1 MIDSQRLIRFAVV
14 RNANY
19 CSIIEPQRG
28 SPLVSPMT
36 SERDTVLHS
45 WCVQTQ
51 WHAPTIV
58 GGRGA
63 YFWDADGQDYLDMSS
78 LSECSNLGHQHPTV
92 VKAIR
97 EQAER
102 LCFVTSAWGTQPRA
116 ELAQALL
123 EKAGFNNGRVFF
135 TVAGADANEHAVKFA
150 RQARGLPHGWI
161 ITRDRSYHGTSYA
174 CMALSGDART
184 RHQVDPECYAVALVA
199 PPYAYRC
206 PFGSSDEIECGQRAI
221 AAVADEINR
230 KGAESVAAVLM
241 EANAGTN
248 GIVAPDNYWPGLRKV
263 TRSRGVFLIADEV
276 MSAFGRCGEWFAWQ
290 RYGDAGK
297 PDLMTLA
304 KGLTGAH
311 LPLGAVVVNE
321 NVARRLETQMLF
333 TGLTYCGHPLA
344 CAAGLAAIR
353 AYEDEKLIERSRRL
367 GGEMFA
373 ELKRLQQKY
382 PTIGDVRG
390 GDGLF
395 AIVELVSDPISR
407 APLAPWPQM
416 PPQLS
421 ALVQKAR
428 THGVSFAVRGN
439 LIILAPPL
447 VIEERELSDALA
459 LLDRLLSE
467 MESI

>member
-1 MIDSQRLIRFAVV
+1 MFDYRTQ
-14 RNANY
+14 
-19 CSIIEPQRG
+19 PK
-28 SPLVSPMT
+28 SPVIN
-36 SERDTVLHS
+36 ERDSVLHT
-45 WCVQTQ
+45 WCVPAKWQ
-51 WHAPTIV
+51 APTIV

-63 YFWDADGQDYLDMSS
+63 HFWDADGHDFLDMSS

-102 LCFVTSAWGTQPRA
+102 LCFVTSSWGTQPRA
-116 ELAQALL
+116 ELAQDLL
-123 EKAGFNNGRVFF
+123 EKAGFKNGLVFF
-135 TVAGADANEHAVKFA
+135 TGAGADANEHAVKFA
-150 RQARGLPHGWI
+150 RQARGLPQGWI

-184 RHQVDPECYAVALVA
+184 RDQVNPERYAVARVP

-206 PFGSSDEIECGQRAI
+206 PFGSSSEIECGQRGV
-221 AAVADEINR
+221 AAVAEEIDR

-241 EANAGTN
+241 EPNAGTN
-248 GIVAPDNYWPGLRKV
+248 GIVAPDNYWPGLREL
-263 TRSRGVFLIADEV
+263 TQSRGVFLIADEV

-311 LPLGAVVVNE
+311 VPLGAVVVNE
-321 NVARRLETQMLF
+321 NVVRQLETQILF
-333 TGLTYCGHPLA
+333 TGLTYFGHPLT
-344 CAAGLAAIR
+344 CAAGLAAVR
-353 AYEDEKLIERSRRL
+353 AYDDEKLIERSRRL
-367 GGEMFA
+367 GNAMLV
-373 ELKRLQQKY
+373 ELKRLQQKHRL
-382 PTIGDVRG
+382 IGDVRG

-395 AIVELVSDPISR
+395 AIIELVSDPISR
-407 APLAPWPQM
+407 APLAPWPQT
-416 PPQLS
+416 PLQLTT
-421 ALVQKAR
+421 LVQKALAQ
-428 THGVSFAVRGN
+428 GVSFAVRGN

-467 MESI
+467 M